1 MGFDLSRRTPP
12 SKRNGRPVRSLSK
25 NSPTGDDSVVGPTGH
40 VQFGLRRLAA
50 LSQAAAA
57 NRSFVISSRV
67 SIRGVSHA
75 FSSGGPV
82 LQGVD
87 LEIEAGSFVA
97 LLGPSGCGKSTLL
110 RFVSGLDAPASGSVM
125 LTPEGDAATSG
136 AETKLAFVFQDAQL
150 LPWRSVLDNVALP
163 LELQGLSREEARKR
177 ARGPLAEVE
186 LSDVH
191 ERFPDQLSGGM
202 RMRVSI
208 ARALVT
214 EPGVLLLDEPFAA
227 LDELTR
233 QRLDERLRRLWLARR
248 MTVIF
253 VTHALAEAAFLAERA
268 LVMSRRPGRIV
279 LDHHLELP
287 EERTMDLRTNGA
299 FVAQTALLYRA
310 LQEHGGLD
318 DSAEHA

>member
-1 MGFDLSRRTPP
+1 MLQNIDL
-12 SKRNGRPVRSLSK
+12 V
-25 NSPTGDDSVVGPTGH
+25 
-40 VQFGLRRLAA
+40 
-50 LSQAAAA
+50 
-57 NRSFVISSRV
+57 
-67 SIRGVSHA
+67 
-75 FSSGGPV
+75 
-82 LQGVD
+82 
-87 LEIEAGSFVA
+87 IEAGSFVA

-110 RFVSGLDAPASGSVM
+110 RFISGLEKPASGSIAISAG
-125 LTPEGDAATSG
+125 TDEASSAR
-136 AETKLAFVFQDAQL
+136 TKLAFVFQDAFL

-163 LELQGLSREEARKR
+163 LELQGSTRAEARER

-214 EPGVLLLDEPFAA
+214 EPSVLLLDEPFAA

-233 QRLDERLRRLWLARR
+233 QRLDERLRKLWQARR

-279 LDHHLELP
+279 LDHRLELP
-287 EERTMDLRTNGA
+287 EERSFELRA
-299 FVAQTALLYRA
+299 DAEFAAQTAVLYRA
-310 LQEHGGLD
+310 LKWHGAFD
-318 DSAEHA
+318 DGSHTRSDA

>member
-1 MGFDLSRRTPP
+1 
-12 SKRNGRPVRSLSK
+12 
-25 NSPTGDDSVVGPTGH
+25 
-40 VQFGLRRLAA
+40 
-50 LSQAAAA
+50 
-57 NRSFVISSRV
+57 
-67 SIRGVSHA
+67 
-75 FSSGGPV
+75 V
-82 LQGVD
+82 LQDID
-87 LEIEAGSFVA
+87 LVIEAGSFVA

-110 RFVSGLDAPASGSVM
+110 RFISGLDTPAAGSVV
-125 LTPEGDAATSG
+125 LSPKADEAQASAA
-136 AETKLAFVFQDAQL
+136 AKLAFVFQDAQL

-163 LELQGLSREEARKR
+163 LELQGYGRAQARER

-186 LSDVH
+186 LGDVH

-214 EPGVLLLDEPFAA
+214 EPSVLLLDEPFAA

-233 QRLDERLRRLWLARR
+233 QRLDERLRKLWQARR

-279 LDHHLELP
+279 LDHALQLP
-287 EERTMDLRTNGA
+287 EDRTLELRTNLD
-299 FVAQTALLYRA
+299 FVAQTALLYRS
-310 LQEHGGLD
+310 LSQHGALD
-318 DSAEHA
+318 DAQHGA

>member
-1 MGFDLSRRTPP
+1 MVARLCCIAVTERAERSSRV
-12 SKRNGRPVRSLSK
+12 GRSI
-25 NSPTGDDSVVGPTGH
+25 
-40 VQFGLRRLAA
+40 A
-50 LSQAAAA
+50 
-57 NRSFVISSRV
+57 ISSRV
-67 SIRGVSHA
+67 AIRGVSHA

-82 LQGVD
+82 LQDID
-87 LEIEAGSFVA
+87 LAIEAGSFVA

-110 RFVSGLDAPASGSVM
+110 RFVSGLDTPAAGSIVLSPGAMEATASAP
-125 LTPEGDAATSG
+125 P
-136 AETKLAFVFQDAQL
+136 KLGFVFQDAQL

-163 LELQGLSREEARKR
+163 LELQGTSRAQARER

-186 LSDVH
+186 LGDAL

-214 EPGVLLLDEPFAA
+214 EPSLLLLDEPFAA

-233 QRLDERLRRLWLARR
+233 QRLDERLRKLWQVRR

-279 LDHHLELP
+279 LDHALRLPADRSLE
-287 EERTMDLRTNGA
+287 LRTNPD

-310 LQEHGGLD
+310 LSQHGGLD
-318 DSAEHA
+318 DSELSA

>member
-1 MGFDLSRRTPP
+1 MCGIDL
-12 SKRNGRPVRSLSK
+12 
-25 NSPTGDDSVVGPTGH
+25 
-40 VQFGLRRLAA
+40 Q
-50 LSQAAAA
+50 
-57 NRSFVISSRV
+57 
-67 SIRGVSHA
+67 
-75 FSSGGPV
+75 
-82 LQGVD
+82 
-87 LEIEAGSFVA
+87 IEAGSFVA

-110 RFVSGLDAPASGSVM
+110 RFISGLEVPASGSIA
-125 LTPEGDAATSG
+125 LSPAGEAAKSDADV
-136 AETKLAFVFQDAQL
+136 KLAFVFQDAQL

-163 LELQGLSREEARKR
+163 LELQGVNREEARRR
-177 ARGPLAEVE
+177 ARAPLAEVE
-186 LSDVH
+186 LTDVH
-191 ERFPDQLSGGM
+191 DRFPDQLSGGM

-279 LDHHLELP
+279 LDHRLELP
-287 EERTMDLRTNGA
+287 EGRSMALRTDLA
-299 FVAQTALLYRA
+299 FVEQTALLYRA
-310 LQEHGGLD
+310 LEEHGALD
-318 DSAEHA
+318 DSQHAEQASA

>member
-1 MGFDLSRRTPP
+1 M
-12 SKRNGRPVRSLSK
+12 
-25 NSPTGDDSVVGPTGH
+25 
-40 VQFGLRRLAA
+40 
-50 LSQAAAA
+50 
-57 NRSFVISSRV
+57 
-67 SIRGVSHA
+67 SHA

-82 LQGVD
+82 LQDID
-87 LEIEAGSFVA
+87 LVIEAGSFVA

-110 RFVSGLDAPASGSVM
+110 RFISGLDRPAAGSISISSVASGADES
-125 LTPEGDAATSG
+125 AAT
-136 AETKLAFVFQDAQL
+136 ARTKLAFVFQDAQL

-163 LELQGLSREEARKR
+163 LELQGLSRAQARER

-214 EPGVLLLDEPFAA
+214 EPSVLLLDEPFAA

-233 QRLDERLRRLWLARR
+233 QRLDERLRRLWQARR

-279 LDHHLELP
+279 LDHHLQLP
-287 EERTMDLRTNGA
+287 HDRPLDLRTESE

-310 LQEHGGLD
+310 LQQHGALD
-318 DSAEHA
+318 EASLPPLGGEA

>member
-1 MGFDLSRRTPP
+1 VLRDIDL
-12 SKRNGRPVRSLSK
+12 
-25 NSPTGDDSVVGPTGH
+25 
-40 VQFGLRRLAA
+40 
-50 LSQAAAA
+50 
-57 NRSFVISSRV
+57 VIE
-67 SIRGVSHA
+67 
-75 FSSGGPV
+75 P
-82 LQGVD
+82 
-87 LEIEAGSFVA
+87 GSFVA

-110 RFVSGLDAPASGSVM
+110 RFISGLEAPASGSIT
-125 LTPEGDAATSG
+125 LTGAADEQRANG
-136 AETKLAFVFQDAQL
+136 GTKLAFVFQDAQL
-150 LPWRSVLDNVALP
+150 LPWRSVLDNTALP
-163 LELQGLSREEARKR
+163 LELQGSSRAEARER

-186 LSDVH
+186 LSDVL

-214 EPGVLLLDEPFAA
+214 EPSVLLLDEPFAA

-233 QRLDERLRRLWLARR
+233 QRLDERLRRLWQIRR

-279 LDHHLELP
+279 LDHHLQLP
-287 EERTMDLRTNGA
+287 EERNLDLRTDGD

-310 LQEHGGLD
+310 LQQHGGLD
-318 DSAEHA
+318 DAHTRV

>member
-1 MGFDLSRRTPP
+1 
-12 SKRNGRPVRSLSK
+12 
-25 NSPTGDDSVVGPTGH
+25 
-40 VQFGLRRLAA
+40 
-50 LSQAAAA
+50 
-57 NRSFVISSRV
+57 
-67 SIRGVSHA
+67 
-75 FSSGGPV
+75 V
-82 LQGVD
+82 LQEID
-87 LEIEAGSFVA
+87 LVIEAGSFVA

-110 RFVSGLDAPASGSVM
+110 RFISGLDAPAAGSIAVS
-125 LTPEGDAATSG
+125 PGADDAKTSG
-136 AETKLAFVFQDAQL
+136 AKTSGKPSAQTKLAFVFQDAQL

-163 LELQGLSREEARKR
+163 LELQGSSRAEARER

-186 LSDVH
+186 LDDVH

-214 EPGVLLLDEPFAA
+214 EPSVLLLDEPFAA

-233 QRLDERLRRLWLARR
+233 QRLDERLRKLWQVRR
-248 MTVIF
+248 MTVVF

-279 LDHHLELP
+279 LDHALQLP
-287 EERTMDLRTNGA
+287 EDRSLELRTNLD

-310 LQEHGGLD
+310 LSLHGEGPERGL
-318 DSAEHA
+318 SP